1 MSSIKPKKKNLFAFF
16 KSDDFQE
23 ARRKMCAMYILLT
36 EVNEMHEDID
46 DLLKGYEGLFI
57 GDLKHAAK
65 EATAALE
72 RYSNLYLSNI
82 GGDGLDLCEA
92 TATMTK
98 GIDVAMEQSKFFLQE
113 AHKAIR
119 AAVKAGEDKHLDDA
133 KQLAK
138 EAAEDFEICDNES
151 RNEAYKV
158 ALKMFDKRKAELCGD
173 MDKAFRVG
181 WDTAINWIN
190 RIYLQA

>member
-1 MSSIKPKKKNLFAFF
+1 MLPKKINLFKFF
-16 KSDDFQE
+16 KSEDFQK

-36 EVNEMHEDID
+36 EVNELHEDID

-82 GGDGLDLCEA
+82 GGDGMDLCEA

-138 EAAEDFEICDNES
+138 EAAEDFEICSE
-151 RNEAYKV
+151 EEKKQ
-158 ALKMFDKRKAELCGD
+158 ALDVTLQMARKRLGEIKDPLKGVEIG
-173 MDKAFRVG
+173 FT
-181 WDTAINWIN
+181 TAINWIN
-190 RIYLQA
+190 RIYKVK

>member
-1 MSSIKPKKKNLFAFF
+1 MLPKKINLFKFF
-16 KSDDFQE
+16 KSEDFQE

-36 EVNEMHEDID
+36 EVNELHEDID
-46 DLLKGYEGLFI
+46 DLLKGYDGLFI

-82 GGDGLDLCEA
+82 GGDGMDLCEA

-138 EAAEDFEICDNES
+138 EAAEDFEICSE
-151 RNEAYKV
+151 EEKKK
-158 ALKMFDKRKAELCGD
+158 ALEVTLDMARKRLGEIKDPLKGVEIG
-173 MDKAFRVG
+173 FT
-181 WDTAINWIN
+181 TAINWIN
-190 RIYLQA
+190 RIYKVK